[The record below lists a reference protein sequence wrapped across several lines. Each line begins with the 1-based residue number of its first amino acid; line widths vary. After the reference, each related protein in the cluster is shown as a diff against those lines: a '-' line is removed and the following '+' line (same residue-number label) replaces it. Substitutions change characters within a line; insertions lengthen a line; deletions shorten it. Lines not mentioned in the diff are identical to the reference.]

1 MFTGQSKIGAK
12 FGILCTTTKLTEKLI
27 EMSDYSHATL
37 VEQDKRQLHPLHHP
51 SRVENAAMVE
61 KGDGVWLYT
70 TDGRKILD
78 AMASLWNVNIGYGN
92 KELPKVAY
100 EQMLDI
106 AYNSGFAGMT
116 NPPSAQL
123 AEKLAGFFRPNMNFT
138 YFTSG
143 GSESSDSS
151 FKTAI
156 FYWYQLGK
164 VDKKKIISRLNGY
177 HGMTLAATSAT
188 GMSKFHTMFG
198 GVLDGFIHVPDPNSY
213 RYSGETQDGETVAQ
227 AAARALEERILLE
240 GPDTVA
246 AFIAEPIQGAGG
258 LVVPEDDYFDLV
270 QAICKRHD
278 VLLIVDEVICGFG
291 RTGNWFGSDEYGINP
306 DIMQFAKG
314 VTSGYMPLGGIQVT
328 DEIRDVILGAPEDQ
342 SWMHGYTYSGH
353 AAACAVGI
361 ANIDII
367 ERDGLLENSRLMGER
382 LLTGLQGLVDEFP
395 NIDNA
400 RGVGLMAGID
410 VVMNKNSRESDAAT
424 AAKISDAALD
434 MGVRARPLGAAIAFS
449 PPLCITAEEVD
460 IVVNT
465 MGDAITRAAG

>member
-1 MFTGQSKIGAK
+1 M
-12 FGILCTTTKLTEKLI
+12 
-27 EMSDYSHATL
+27 
-37 VEQDKRQLHPLHHP
+37 HPLHHP

-70 TDGRKILD
+70 TDGKKILD

-92 KELPKVAY
+92 RELPQVAY
-100 EQMLDI
+100 EQMLEL
-106 AYNSGFAGMT
+106 AYNSGFAGMS
-116 NPPSAQL
+116 NPASARL
-123 AEKLAGFFRPNMNFT
+123 ADKLAGFFRPNMNFT

-143 GSESSDSS
+143 GSEASDSS

-164 VDKKKIISRLNGY
+164 TKKTKIISRLNGY

-198 GVLDGFIHVPDPNSY
+198 GVLPGFVHVPDPNAY
-213 RYSGETQDGETVAQ
+213 RYVGDIREGETVAQ
-227 AAARALEERILLE
+227 AAARALEEAIVRE
-240 GPDTVA
+240 GPEAVA

-258 LVVPEDDYFDLV
+258 LVAPDAGYFELV
-270 QAICKRHD
+270 AEICRKYE

-291 RTGNWFGSDEYGINP
+291 RTGHWFGSDAFDIQP

-328 DEIRDVILGAPEDQ
+328 DEIRDVILDAPEEQ

-353 AAACAVGI
+353 AAACAVGS

-382 LLTGLQGLVDEFP
+382 LLHGLQGLVDEFP
-395 NIDNA
+395 HIDNA

-410 VVMNKNSRESDAAT
+410 VVVSKASREGDAAL
-424 AAKISDAALD
+424 AGKISDAALEL
-434 MGVRARPLGAAIAFS
+434 GVRARPLGAAIAFS

-465 MGDAITRAAG
+465 MGDAITRATQ

>member
-1 MFTGQSKIGAK
+1 
-12 FGILCTTTKLTEKLI
+12 
-27 EMSDYSHATL
+27 MSDYNHATL
-37 VEQDKRQLHPLHHP
+37 VEQDRQQLHPLHHP
-51 SRVENAAMVE
+51 TRIEGAAMVE
-61 KGDGVWLYT
+61 RGDGVWLYT
-70 TDGRKILD
+70 TDGREILD

-92 KELPKVAY
+92 KELPQVAY

-116 NPPSAQL
+116 NPVSAQL
-123 AEKLAGFFRPNMNFT
+123 ADKLAGFFRPNMNFT

-164 VDKKKIISRLNGY
+164 AKKTKIISRLNGY

-198 GVLDGFIHVPDPNSY
+198 GVLDGFIHVPDPNGY
-213 RYSGETQDGETVAQ
+213 RYVGDVQDGESVAQ
-227 AAARALEERILLE
+227 AAARALEERILQE
-240 GPDTVA
+240 GADTVA

-258 LVVPEDDYFDLV
+258 LVVPDDGYFELV
-270 QAICKRHD
+270 AEICKRHE
-278 VLLIVDEVICGFG
+278 VLLIVDEVITGFG
-291 RTGNWFGSDEYGINP
+291 RTGHWFGSDEYGIQP

-328 DEIRDVILGAPEDQ
+328 DEIRDVVLNAPEDQ

-382 LLTGLQGLVDEFP
+382 LLTGLQSLVDEFP
-395 NIDNA
+395 HIDNA

-410 VVMNKNSRESDAAT
+410 VVANKDGREPDAAM
-424 AAKISDAALD
+424 AAKISDAALE
-434 MGVRARPLGAAIAFS
+434 MGLRARPLGATIAFS

-465 MGDAITRAAG
+465 MGEAITRTSGWKS

>member
-1 MFTGQSKIGAK
+1 MN
-12 FGILCTTTKLTEKLI
+12 
-27 EMSDYSHATL
+27 HATL
-37 VEQDKRQLHPLHHP
+37 IEQDRRQLHPLHHP
-51 SRVENAAMVE
+51 SRIKNAAMVE

-70 TDGRKILD
+70 TDGKKILD

-92 KELPKVAY
+92 RELPQVAY

-106 AYNSGFAGMT
+106 AYNSGFAGMS
-116 NPPSAQL
+116 NPASARL
-123 AEKLAGFFRPNMNFT
+123 ADKLAGFFRPNMNFT
-138 YFTSG
+138 YFTAG
-143 GSESSDSS
+143 GSEASDSS

-156 FYWYQLGK
+156 FYWHQLGK
-164 VDKKKIISRLNGY
+164 SSKTKIISRLNGY

-198 GVLDGFIHVPDPNSY
+198 GVLDGFVHVPDPNPY
-213 RYSGETQDGETVAQ
+213 RYSGERREGETVAQ
-227 AAARALEERILLE
+227 AAARALEETILRE
-240 GPDTVA
+240 GADTVA
-246 AFIAEPIQGAGG
+246 AFIAEPVQGAGG
-258 LVVPEDDYFDLV
+258 LVLPDAGYFDLV
-270 QAICKRHD
+270 ADICKKHE

-291 RTGNWFGSDEYGINP
+291 RTGEWFGSDVYGIQP

-328 DEIRDVILGAPEDQ
+328 DAIRDVILDAPEEQ

-367 ERDGLLENSRLMGER
+367 ERDGLLENSRRMGAR
-382 LLTGLQGLVDEFP
+382 LLTGLQSLVAEFP

-410 VVMNKNSRESDAAT
+410 VVANKNSREGDAET
-424 AAKISDAALD
+424 AAKISDAALN
-434 MGVRARPLGAAIAFS
+434 MGLRARPLGAAIAFA
-449 PPLCITAEEVD
+449 PPLCISAEEVD
-460 IVVNT
+460 TVINT
-465 MGDAITRAAG
+465 MGDAITQASN